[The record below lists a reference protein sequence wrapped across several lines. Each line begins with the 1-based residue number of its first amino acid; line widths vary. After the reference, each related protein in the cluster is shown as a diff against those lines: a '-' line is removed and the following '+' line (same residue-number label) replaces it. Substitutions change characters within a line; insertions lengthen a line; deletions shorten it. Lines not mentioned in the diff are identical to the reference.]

1 MKKLDTKKKQILAV
15 NRQTHEEVRRN
26 RDSVNRTV
34 VNSSLQDSTGN
45 YANDKDLRSN
55 RELEKQDV
63 RYSNSIATRLLPE
76 NLINIP
82 AFDAEELLENSSK
95 KQICD
100 DRSRDETLEEKDVMS
115 MTDEE
120 LEEFEEEN
128 NRRLN
133 HVL

>member
-34 VNSSLQDSTGN
+34 VNSSLQDSTSN

-82 AFDAEELLENSSK
+82 AFDTEELLGNSSK

-100 DRSRDETLEEKDVMS
+100 DRSRDEMLEEKDVMN

>member
-1 MKKLDTKKKQILAV
+1 MKKLDSKKKQILAV

-34 VNSSLQDSTGN
+34 VNSALQDSTGN

-82 AFDAEELLENSSK
+82 AFDTEELIENSSK

-133 HVL
+133 HIL

>member
-82 AFDAEELLENSSK
+82 AFDTEELIENSSK

-133 HVL
+133 HIL